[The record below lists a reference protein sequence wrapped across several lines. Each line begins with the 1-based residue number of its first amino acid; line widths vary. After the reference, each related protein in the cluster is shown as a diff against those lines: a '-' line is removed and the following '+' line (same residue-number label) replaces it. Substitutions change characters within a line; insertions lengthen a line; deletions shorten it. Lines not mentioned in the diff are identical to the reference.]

1 MKGNKICKLLLLLFV
16 MIIIAFTICSVCY
29 AESEKITENLE
40 VLNFITIMSVI
51 IIKLRNLKDIK

>member
-1 MKGNKICKLLLLLFV
+1 MKGNKTCKVLLLFV
-16 MIIIAFTICSVCY
+16 MIIIAFAIHSDCY

-40 VLNFITIMSVI
+40 VLSFITIMSVI